1 MESLLILE
9 KIAAITKFNTNVL
22 DKLSSIYNKLLK

>member
-1 MESLLILE
+1 MEGLLIPE
-9 KIAAITKFNTNVL
+9 KITIITKFNMNVL